1 LITDPW
7 SSVTESMKYLKDID
21 FKNKRVLLRT
31 DYNVPLESG
40 QILDDFRIRESL
52 PTIEHILKQDK
63 SKILIISHLGR
74 PEGKIDPQYSL
85 EPIAKKLG
93 ELLKKE
99 IIFIKDILSKEGDE
113 MIQSLESG
121 QIALAQ
127 NLRFYPQEEAGDE
140 KFAIDI
146 CHHFGVFV
154 NDAFSATH
162 RAHASI
168 SLVPRFKPSCA
179 GLLMQKEIEELSKAL
194 KPSRRPSIAVIG
206 GAKIET
212 KMPVIE
218 NMARTYDAVLVGGRI
233 AVEAQEQK
241 LKFSENVVLPEDY
254 VDETLDIGPKTAKKY
269 EMAISSASFLVWNG
283 PMGKFEDEK
292 YAAGSRAVLDAL
304 SGSGAWKIAGGGET
318 LELIHKYNR
327 ASKFD
332 FLSSGGGAMLEFLS
346 GTKLPGIEALENSN

>member
-1 LITDPW
+1 
-7 SSVTESMKYLKDID
+7 MKYLRDID
-21 FKNKRVLLRT
+21 LKNKRVLLRT
-31 DYNVPLESG
+31 DYNVPIENG

-63 SKILIISHLGR
+63 SKIVIISHLGR
-74 PEGKIDPQYSL
+74 PEGKIDPTYSL
-85 EPIAKKLG
+85 EPVAKKLG

-99 IIFIKDILSKEGDE
+99 VIFIKDILSKEGDE
-113 MIQSLESG
+113 TVQSLESG
-121 QIALAQ
+121 QIALVE

-140 KFAIDI
+140 KFAIDV

-179 GLLMQKEIEELSKAL
+179 GLLLEKEIKELTKAL
-194 KPSRRPSIAVIG
+194 KPSRRPAIAIIG

-212 KMPVIE
+212 KIPVIE
-218 NMARTYDAVLVGGRI
+218 NMASTYDAVLVGGRI
-233 AVEAQEQK
+233 AVEAQQQK
-241 LKFSENVVLPEDY
+241 QKFSENVILPEDY
-254 VDETLDIGPKTAKKY
+254 VDETLDIGPKTAEKY
-269 EMAISSASFLVWNG
+269 SLALSSASFLVWNG

-292 YAAGSRAVLDAL
+292 YAAGSKTILDTIC
-304 SGSGAWKIAGGGET
+304 GGDAWKIAGGGET
-318 LELIHKYNR
+318 LEFIHKYDM
-327 ASKFD
+327 ADKFD

-346 GTKLPGIEALENSN
+346 GKKLPGIEALENSI